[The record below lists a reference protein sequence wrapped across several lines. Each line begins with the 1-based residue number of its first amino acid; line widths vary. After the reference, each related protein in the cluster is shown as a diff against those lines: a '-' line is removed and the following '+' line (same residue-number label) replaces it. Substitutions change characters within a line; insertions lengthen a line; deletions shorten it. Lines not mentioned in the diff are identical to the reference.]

1 MPDLRR
7 KALRNASRLQ
17 LKEKIRNFIKSSSYY
32 MSEEDEQIIKWNKDQ
47 LKTGTRKQSLK
58 RENDAN
64 LPYAILS
71 APAHYEEIFER
82 YSEKGNLIRMP
93 DLRRKALRNASRL
106 QLKEKIRNFI
116 KSSSYY
122 MSEEDEQ
129 IIKWN
134 KDQLKTGTR
143 KQSLKRENDANLPY
157 AILSAPAH
165 YEDNGLLGEGIF

>member
-1 MPDLRR
+1 MYSECDITNIGENIDE
-7 KALRNASRLQ
+7 AAST
-17 LKEKIRNFIKSSSYY
+17 FIK
-32 MSEEDEQIIKWNKDQ
+32 K
-47 LKTGTRKQSLK
+47 SL
-58 RENDAN
+58 N
-64 LPYAILS
+64 
-71 APAHYEEIFER
+71 FER
-82 YSEKGNLIRMP
+82 SEKGNLIRMP

-165 YEDNGLLGEGIF
+165 YEGKIS